1 MNFTYATISK
11 SNITAY
17 VKDFSPFSSR
27 LITSNLSSVVIH
39 RFFTWIALG
48 DVDLH
53 LSLILA
59 TKAKAV
65 EGGTKSAAYH
75 QCNQSTCD

>member
-1 MNFTYATISK
+1 MSTIR
-11 SNITAY
+11 
-17 VKDFSPFSSR
+17 SPFLSQ
-27 LITSNLSSVVIH
+27 LIMSNFSSVVIC

-53 LSLILA
+53 LSLILL

-75 QCNQSTCD
+75 QHNQSARD